1 MKISIIDGSNY
12 FKALLLL
19 IRKDHQVSD
28 PEVKLI
34 KHIGKS
40 FGFDQEF
47 CDGAIR
53 DILKN
58 ECINETPPVFSSKE
72 IAAKFIKDGLSIAY
86 SDHDQIDKFEEDWLR
101 LIASKNSLDPKWFV
115 QEQQDAIKRNRPLD
129 KMEADDLTVEYV
141 YNNYR

>member
-12 FKALLLL
+12 FKGLLLL
-19 IRKDHQVSD
+19 IRKDHQVTD

-72 IAAKFIKDGLSIAY
+72 IAAKFIKDGLAIAY
-86 SDHDQIDKFEEDWLR
+86 SDHDQIDKFEEDWLK
-101 LIASKNSLDPKWFV
+101 LIAEKNDIEPKWFK
-115 QEQQDAIKRNRPLD
+115 QEQQDAIKRNIPLG
-129 KMEADDLTVEYV
+129 KMEADDLKVEYTQSV
-141 YNNYR
+141 YR